1 MTGCGACGLQARRVP
16 RVRRR
21 AGELTAMPTTR
32 LVAPHPRPS
41 QLRTETMCTYR
52 RLVLD
57 AEVVWIVGR
66 SGGKYKLIRGAEDTT
81 PAAHDAGEYPDAT
94 LHVIDCAELTAL
106 REGVS

>member
-1 MTGCGACGLQARRVP
+1 MTGCGACGLQARRAP

-32 LVAPHPRPS
+32 LVAPDPRPS

-57 AEVVWIVGR
+57 AEVVCIV
-66 SGGKYKLIRGAEDTT
+66 GKYKLIRGAEDTT

-94 LHVIDCAELTAL
+94 LHVIDCAELAAL